1 MQAHGKLQF
10 INRKIKRLHV
20 SPWFF
25 FSHQHEPCVLERVGV
40 SVCGACLIVCA
51 GVWVHSHVWGGT
63 LTQKCCAEQSSPS
76 SCPLLLPSYRRLE
89 GRRCGK
95 VGGRKL
101 AREDGRE
108 GFQHP
113 HQSLKQTFEDKCR
126 KPPLRD
132 CACRFGSSR
141 ALRLGVFIEYTV
153 RMRDLTRVGAKLY
166 MRRQK
171 L

>member
-1 MQAHGKLQF
+1 MS
-10 INRKIKRLHV
+10 RV
-20 SPWFF
+20 
-25 FSHQHEPCVLERVGV
+25 CLERVGV
-40 SVCGACLIVCA
+40 PVCGACLNVCA

-63 LTQKCCAEQSSPS
+63 LTQKCCAKQSSPS

-126 KPPLRD
+126 KPSP
-132 CACRFGSSR
+132 G
-141 ALRLGVFIEYTV
+141 RLCMSFRIISGIKTRGVYWV
-153 RMRDLTRVGAKLY
+153 RCQNEQSNKGWYKIIHERTKLVAEILVCIQFRKRLENY
-166 MRRQK
+166 
-171 L
+171 